1 MNIFEKFSNLCF
13 TTLCFILLN
22 FVQNFLNSYFPSTFI
37 LDKEEKTCPYFFH
50 KSLTSFC
57 TFILVWLFITW
68 FAWVSFILLVV
79 GAITC
84 TVFPSL
90 LIFYFFNFIYLTLS
104 FFRTTCTYSTRP
116 WHSIGNSKDGQSTSS
131 PPSLP
136 LSPPPMQI
144 LSK

>member
-1 MNIFEKFSNLCF
+1 MQKLNTMFTETKELLRICYIIFSFPLRIWTNIFEKFSNLCF

-37 LDKEEKTCPYFFH
+37 FDKEEKTCPYFFH
-50 KSLTSFC
+50 KSLTSIC

-104 FFRTTCTYSTRP
+104 FFRTTCTY
-116 WHSIGNSKDGQSTSS
+116 I
-131 PPSLP
+131 
-136 LSPPPMQI
+136 
-144 LSK
+144 

>member
-57 TFILVWLFITW
+57 MFILVGYLLLDLLQFLSFYLLFALVQFFPHGLYFILFI
-68 FAWVSFILLVV
+68 
-79 GAITC
+79 
-84 TVFPSL
+84 
-90 LIFYFFNFIYLTLS
+90 
-104 FFRTTCTYSTRP
+104 
-116 WHSIGNSKDGQSTSS
+116 
-131 PPSLP
+131 
-136 LSPPPMQI
+136 
-144 LSK
+144 